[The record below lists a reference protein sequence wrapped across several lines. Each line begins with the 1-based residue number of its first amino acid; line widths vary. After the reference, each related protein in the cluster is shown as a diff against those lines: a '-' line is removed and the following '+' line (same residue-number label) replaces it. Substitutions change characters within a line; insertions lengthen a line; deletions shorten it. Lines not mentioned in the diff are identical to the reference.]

1 MATRDEVEAHD
12 LYERLRPVLEEYFDN
27 WLICGHR
34 AGDKKRVAL
43 GHAKPK
49 WNDMQKVRNEI
60 ERWQKEP
67 VENFREISSSTG
79 KATSEESSSD

>member
-34 AGDKKRVAL
+34 AGDKTKIAL

-49 WNDMQKVRNEI
+49 WGNMQKVRNEI
-60 ERWQKEP
+60 NRWQEESL
-67 VENFREISSSTG
+67 ENTGEVSPGTG
-79 KATSEESSSD
+79 KIAG